1 MVGVEFD
8 LRSALWKYFGQ
19 QNKGLPALAHFQT
32 RQQG

>member
-19 QNKGLPALAHFQT
+19 QNKGLRGDKAGWGDL
-32 RQQG
+32 